1 MIDVTRYRHRNT
13 SNGLS
18 AHKLGLF
25 VIGVNFSP
33 FMNLYFYK
41 MRCKV
46 TKKTCFYNNICEKKG
61 HSPTFVIRKA
71 GL

>member
-25 VIGVNFSP
+25 VIGVNF
-33 FMNLYFYK
+33 FTVHEFVFYK

-46 TKKTCFYNNICEKKG
+46 TKDLFYNNICERKG